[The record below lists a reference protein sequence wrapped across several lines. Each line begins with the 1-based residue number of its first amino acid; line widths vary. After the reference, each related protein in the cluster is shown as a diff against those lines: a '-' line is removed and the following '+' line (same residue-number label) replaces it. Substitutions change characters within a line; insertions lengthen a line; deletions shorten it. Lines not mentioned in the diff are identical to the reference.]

1 MLTRL
6 GYFARETW
14 VSLRRNK
21 LMTAAGVI
29 TVAVS
34 LCVLGGSL
42 LLTRLV
48 ENGTQQWKNGVQF
61 EIFLK
66 TDPPAT
72 QAQIEAV
79 RSQLA
84 SDTDV
89 RSFKFLTHEDAYNF
103 AKKYFGADNDLFS
116 TIRPQ
121 DLPES
126 FRVAP
131 QKAEL
136 TEEVAKRYR
145 ALDGVDEVKTAS
157 EAVRNL
163 LNTSRA
169 VRLTFLAIFGALLF
183 ASLFLIVNTI
193 RLATYARRREIE
205 VMKLVGASNWFIRI
219 PFMLEGLIQGVL
231 GAAVGAG
238 AVFALREWLTTVIPT
253 NTDTWR
259 GYFVPA
265 GDATQ
270 IAVIVLLLGA
280 GIGVAGSLFGLR
292 RFLDV

>member
-1 MLTRL
+1 MLTRFS
-6 GYFARETW
+6 YFARETW

-61 EIFLK
+61 EIFFD
-66 TDPPAT
+66 TAAT
-72 QAQIEAV
+72 TPQVDGV
-79 RSQLA
+79 RSQLR
-84 SDTDV
+84 SDPDV
-89 RSFKFLTHEDAYNF
+89 RSSRFLTHDDAFRF
-103 AKKYFGADNDLFS
+103 AKRYFGQDNDVFA
-116 TIRPQ
+116 TIRPE

-131 QKAEL
+131 TKAEL
-136 TEEVAKRYR
+136 TDAVAQRYR
-145 ALDGVDEVKTAS
+145 ALEGVESVVTAS
-157 EAVRNL
+157 EQVKTL
-163 LNTSRA
+163 LQTSRA
-169 VRLTFLAIFGALLF
+169 VRLTFLVIFGALLF

-205 VMKLVGASNWFIRI
+205 VMKLVGASNWFIRV

-231 GAAVGAG
+231 GAAFGAASVIG
-238 AVFALREWLTTVIPT
+238 LRWWLTAVIPT
-253 NTDTWR
+253 DTDAWR
-259 GYFVPA
+259 GYFVSTS
-265 GDATQ
+265 DATQ
-270 IAVIVLLLGA
+270 LALIIVLLGA
-280 GIGVAGSLFGLR
+280 AIGVAGSLLGLR